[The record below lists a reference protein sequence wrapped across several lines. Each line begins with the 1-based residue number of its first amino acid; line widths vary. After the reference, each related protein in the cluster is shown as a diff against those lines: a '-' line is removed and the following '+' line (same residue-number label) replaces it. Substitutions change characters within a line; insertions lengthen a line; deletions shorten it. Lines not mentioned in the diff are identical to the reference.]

1 MKKKFLLLLLF
12 AFLCLS
18 AAAQGSIYFEKKSY
32 VATTN
37 YNGSY
42 TQTVKGG
49 TGAKYSVQKEGELN
63 AGVDQNGK
71 VWWGGPGGAV
81 IVTATLNGQSASYV
95 ITVPY
100 STHAWKFTDDNISY
114 NKMTANTS
122 DWNVTYKVRQYD
134 DKRTPIYVNGPV
146 MVNGTVMDGDNA
158 YYIHSTAG
166 LLIKSDVGGMGSNI
180 LGWNPGV
187 DYDNM
192 NLDQRLA
199 LKYTQANKAGL
210 LTLKQNTTLT
220 IPNLKKGQYV
230 RIKWFRYAPDKG
242 DHVQATNTTDLY
254 GKNITT
260 TFHLGSGYRDFG
272 YEFFIVKDNGNV
284 SFTPTDDGWINIYDI
299 TVANTMPST
308 DMRLVEIGME
318 VADEKIVNPRTYT
331 SNTTVNYSKK
341 FGVLHTSSCMDVK
354 YSATRKEGNINYS
367 ISNDG
372 VLSVNGGQGILT
384 IIQEGITDGYTLDRK
399 VTDITIYEKKTVS
412 KTYPFT
418 WDLANNKTA
427 ASSFIG
433 SQWKKNDDGSLS
445 LNAKSWDY
453 YEGNDLQKAAN
464 GTDINETA
472 DLGIAVPRDK
482 DNSLTVKLGK
492 GLSFGNNDSQ
502 VLTIPQVKSGFKAYL
517 LAVVGTNGS
526 SISQNGKTLTG
537 ATYYKDKNKQI
548 FVIGGTGSDISLTV
562 KNATIEKIGV
572 TGTFKKFNTYNGKSY
587 ATEYRDHNERYD
599 LTGIFTNGQAP
610 VTAEYI
616 ANVDNDNHLAKTTPI
631 SVAPANTGVLLTS
644 TATENVNA
652 VPLFVKDVNTTEDT
666 PQGNLLMGSTT
677 PTGTLAAG
685 GTNYIFTRVT
695 YHLDKDGKIA
705 DDAQGKES
713 TLGFYRVA
721 TNDDSSL
728 PANKAYLHID
738 GAHAAKSFYVI
749 EGLFNGSTATDITAI
764 DADKPQAEQGC
775 YYTLTGS
782 RLNGRPTHPGIYV
795 HNGKKVIIK

>member
-1 MKKKFLLLLLF
+1 M
-12 AFLCLS
+12 
-18 AAAQGSIYFEKKSY
+18 
-32 VATTN
+32 
-37 YNGSY
+37 
-42 TQTVKGG
+42 
-49 TGAKYSVQKEGELN
+49 
-63 AGVDQNGK
+63 
-71 VWWGGPGGAV
+71 
-81 IVTATLNGQSASYV
+81 
-95 ITVPY
+95 
-100 STHAWKFTDDNISY
+100 
-114 NKMTANTS
+114 
-122 DWNVTYKVRQYD
+122 
-134 DKRTPIYVNGPV
+134 
-146 MVNGTVMDGDNA
+146 
-158 YYIHSTAG
+158 
-166 LLIKSDVGGMGSNI
+166 
-180 LGWNPGV
+180 
-187 DYDNM
+187 
-192 NLDQRLA
+192 
-199 LKYTQANKAGL
+199 
-210 LTLKQNTTLT
+210 
-220 IPNLKKGQYV
+220 
-230 RIKWFRYAPDKG
+230 
-242 DHVQATNTTDLY
+242 
-254 GKNITT
+254 
-260 TFHLGSGYRDFG
+260 
-272 YEFFIVKDNGNV
+272 
-284 SFTPTDDGWINIYDI
+284 
-299 TVANTMPST
+299 
-308 DMRLVEIGME
+308 
-318 VADEKIVNPRTYT
+318 
-331 SNTTVNYSKK
+331 
-341 FGVLHTSSCMDVK
+341 
-354 YSATRKEGNINYS
+354 
-367 ISNDG
+367 
-372 VLSVNGGQGILT
+372 
-384 IIQEGITDGYTLDRK
+384 
-399 VTDITIYEKKTVS
+399 
-412 KTYPFT
+412 
-418 WDLANNKTA
+418 
-427 ASSFIG
+427 
-433 SQWKKNDDGSLS
+433 
-445 LNAKSWDY
+445 
-453 YEGNDLQKAAN
+453 
-464 GTDINETA
+464 
-472 DLGIAVPRDK
+472 PRDK

-548 FVIGGTGSDISLTV
+548 FVIDGTGSDISLTV